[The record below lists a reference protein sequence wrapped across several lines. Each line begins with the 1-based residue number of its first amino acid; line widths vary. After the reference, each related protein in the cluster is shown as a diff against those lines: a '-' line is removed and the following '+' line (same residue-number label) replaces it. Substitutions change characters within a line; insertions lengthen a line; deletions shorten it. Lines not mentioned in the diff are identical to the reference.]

1 MNDNWIK
8 PFQDKLGEFE
18 LDVPSTAPVRRK
30 TVWLAP
36 LLAGVA
42 AAGLLLFVLLK
53 PSETTPDQMSRLI
66 AEAPATLATPRLDR
80 LAPIAPLP
88 ARNRQTSVPA
98 VTTPAP
104 ASPATPES
112 VTEVEGP
119 ENVHTP
125 APVNDEPAPPAVSSE
140 PLVEDEVY
148 SWEDFDRSEEEPA
161 SRRVRLSGRAHID
174 PTLLQA
180 TRSNFQVPFSSSWYY
195 SAGNRADLMMNA
207 ISDMRYANGGFIGAN
222 PDSNKP
228 DNYKEK
234 IRHDLPV
241 KTGFSIQF
249 SGQGRFSFETGLNY
263 AFHRSRIACQGDL
276 NNYEMDYRMHY
287 LGLPLK
293 GNLRLVRW
301 ERLEWYASVGGE
313 IEWMLTGNLYS
324 SLQGQRTSVDPLDR
338 HPLFL
343 SAAAST
349 GFEYKFSD
357 HFGLYAEPGVAWHVH
372 SRSDLPDYYRDHPF
386 SFDLH
391 VGVRFDL

>member
-18 LDVPSTAPVRRK
+18 LDLPSTAPVRRK

-53 PSETTPDQMSRLI
+53 PSETTPDQRSRLI
-66 AEAPATLATPRLDR
+66 AETPATIAKPRLDR
-80 LAPIAPLP
+80 LAPITLLP
-88 ARNRQTSVPA
+88 ARNRQASLPTA
-98 VTTPAP
+98 ATAP
-104 ASPATPES
+104 ASPATPSTQES
-112 VTEVEGP
+112 VTEVAEP
-119 ENVHTP
+119 ETVQTP
-125 APVNDEPAPPAVSSE
+125 APVNDELAPPAVPSE

-148 SWEDFDRSEEEPA
+148 SWEDFNLPEEEPA
-161 SRRVRLSGRAHID
+161 RRRVRLSGRAHID

-180 TRSNFQVPFSSSWYY
+180 TRSNYQMPVSSSWYY

-207 ISDMRYANGGFIGAN
+207 ITDVRYGNSSFISA
-222 PDSNKP
+222 DSHTN
-228 DNYKEK
+228 KEK

-263 AFHRSRIACQGDL
+263 AFHRSRIACQGDSS
-276 NNYEMDYRMHY
+276 NYEMDYRMHY

-301 ERLEWYASVGGE
+301 ERLEWYASLGGE
-313 IEWMLTGNLYS
+313 IEWMLTGRLYS

>member
-18 LDVPSTAPVRRK
+18 LDLPATAPVRRK

-53 PSETTPDQMSRLI
+53 PSETTPGQMSRLI
-66 AEAPATLATPRLDR
+66 AEAPATITTPRLDA

-88 ARNRQTSVPA
+88 ARKRQASVPA
-98 VTTPAP
+98 ATTPES
-104 ASPATPES
+104 ASPATLES
-112 VTEVEGP
+112 VTEVKEP
-119 ENVHTP
+119 ETVQTP
-125 APVNDEPAPPAVSSE
+125 APVNDESAPPAVSSE
-140 PLVEDEVY
+140 SIVEDEVY
-148 SWEDFDRSEEEPA
+148 SWEDFDLPEEEPA
-161 SRRVRLSGRAHID
+161 RRRVRLSGRAHID

-180 TRSNFQVPFSSSWYY
+180 TRSNYQMPVSSSWYY
-195 SAGNRADLMMNA
+195 SAGNRAYLMNA
-207 ISDMRYANGGFIGAN
+207 VNDVRYGNSGYNNDISD
-222 PDSNKP
+222 S
-228 DNYKEK
+228 YKEK

-287 LGLPLK
+287 LGLPVK

-301 ERLEWYASVGGE
+301 ERLEWYASLGGE
-313 IEWMLTGNLYS
+313 LEWMLTGTLYS
-324 SLQGQRTSVDPLDR
+324 SLKGQRTSVDPLDR

-343 SAAAST
+343 SASAAT

-357 HFGLYAEPGVAWHVH
+357 HFGIYAEPGVAWHIH

>member
-1 MNDNWIK
+1 MNDKWIK
-8 PFQDKLGEFE
+8 PFQDKHGEFE
-18 LDVPSTAPVRRK
+18 LDVPSTAPIRRK

-125 APVNDEPAPPAVSSE
+125 APVNDEPSSPAVSSE

-148 SWEDFDRSEEEPA
+148 SWEDFELPEEEPA
-161 SRRVRLSGRAHID
+161 RRRVRLSGNAHID

-180 TRSNFQVPFSSSWYY
+180 TRSNYQMPVSSSWYY
-195 SAGNRADLMMNA
+195 SAGNRAYLMNA
-207 ISDMRYANGGFIGAN
+207 ISDMRYATGGFIGAN

-263 AFHRSRIACQGDL
+263 AFHRSRIACQG
-276 NNYEMDYRMHY
+276 
-287 LGLPLK
+287 
-293 GNLRLVRW
+293 
-301 ERLEWYASVGGE
+301 
-313 IEWMLTGNLYS
+313 
-324 SLQGQRTSVDPLDR
+324 
-338 HPLFL
+338 
-343 SAAAST
+343 
-349 GFEYKFSD
+349 
-357 HFGLYAEPGVAWHVH
+357 
-372 SRSDLPDYYRDHPF
+372 
-386 SFDLH
+386 
-391 VGVRFDL
+391 

>member
-18 LDVPSTAPVRRK
+18 LDLPAIAPVRRK

-53 PSETTPDQMSRLI
+53 PSETAPDQRSRLI
-66 AEAPATLATPRLDR
+66 AEAPATITTPRLDR
-80 LAPIAPLP
+80 LAPIALLP
-88 ARNRQTSVPA
+88 ARKRQTSVPTA
-98 VTTPAP
+98 TTTVP
-104 ASPATPES
+104 ASPATLKN
-112 VTEVEGP
+112 VTEVEEP
-119 ENVHTP
+119 ETVQTP

-140 PLVEDEVY
+140 PIVEDEVY
-148 SWEDFDRSEEEPA
+148 SWEDFDLPEEEPA
-161 SRRVRLSGRAHID
+161 RKRVRLSGRAHID

-180 TRSNFQVPFSSSWYY
+180 TSSNYQMPVSSSWYY
-195 SAGNRADLMMNA
+195 SAGNRAYLMLNA
-207 ISDMRYANGGFIGAN
+207 MSDVRYGNSGYNNDFS
-222 PDSNKP
+222 DS
-228 DNYKEK
+228 YKEK

-263 AFHRSRIACQGDL
+263 AFHRSRIACQGDS

-287 LGLPLK
+287 LGLPVK

-313 IEWMLTGNLYS
+313 IEWMLTGSLYS

-343 SAAAST
+343 SASAAT

>member
-18 LDVPSTAPVRRK
+18 LDLPATAPVRRK
-30 TVWLAP
+30 TVWLAT

-53 PSETTPDQMSRLI
+53 PSESTPDQRSRLI
-66 AEAPATLATPRLDR
+66 AEAPATITTPRLDR
-80 LAPIAPLP
+80 LAPIAPLQ
-88 ARNRQTSVPA
+88 ARKRQTSVPA
-98 VTTPAP
+98 ATAPAP

-112 VTEVEGP
+112 VTEVEEP
-119 ENVHTP
+119 ETVQVS
-125 APVNDEPAPPAVSSE
+125 APVDDKPASPTVSSE
-140 PLVEDEVY
+140 PLVKDEVY
-148 SWEDFDRSEEEPA
+148 AWEDFDLPEEEPA
-161 SRRVRLSGRAHID
+161 RRRVRLSGRAHID
-174 PTLLQA
+174 PTMLQA
-180 TRSNFQVPFSSSWYY
+180 TRSNYQMPVSSSWYY
-195 SAGNRADLMMNA
+195 SAGNRAYLMNA
-207 ISDMRYANGGFIGAN
+207 LSDMRYGNSGVIGAN
-222 PDSNKP
+222 QDSNIP

-263 AFHRSRIACQGDL
+263 AFHRSRIACHRDM

-301 ERLEWYASVGGE
+301 ERLEWYASIGGE
-313 IEWMLTGNLYS
+313 LEWMLTGTLYS
-324 SLQGQRTSVDPLDR
+324 SLKGQRTSVDPLNR

>member
-18 LDVPSTAPVRRK
+18 LDLPAIAPVRRK

-53 PSETTPDQMSRLI
+53 PSETTPDQRSRLI
-66 AEAPATLATPRLDR
+66 AEAPVTITSPRLDR

-88 ARNRQTSVPA
+88 ARNRQTSVPSA
-98 VTTPAP
+98 TTPAP
-104 ASPATPES
+104 ASPAAPAS
-112 VTEVEGP
+112 VTDVEEP
-119 ENVHTP
+119 ETVRTP
-125 APVNDEPAPPAVSSE
+125 ATVNGQPASPITSGPIA
-140 PLVEDEVY
+140 EDEVY
-148 SWEDFDRSEEEPA
+148 SWEDFDLPEEQPT
-161 SRRVRLSGRAHID
+161 RRRIHLSGRAHVD

-180 TRSNFQVPFSSSWYY
+180 AHNEYPLPSLASWYY
-195 SAGNRADLMMNA
+195 SAGNRGYLMMNA
-207 ISDMRYANGGFIGAN
+207 MNFADNAIGAN
-222 PDSNKP
+222 PDISANP
-228 DNYKEK
+228 DRNKEK

-263 AFHRSRIACQGDL
+263 AFHRSRIAFHGNL
-276 NNYEMDYRMHY
+276 NDYEMDYRMHY

-293 GNLRLVRW
+293 GNLQLIRW
-301 ERLEWYASVGGE
+301 KRLEWYASVGGE
-313 IEWMLTGNLYS
+313 FEWMLTGKLYS

-343 SAAAST
+343 SVAAAT
-349 GFEYKFSD
+349 GFEYKFNE
-357 HFGLYAEPGVAWHVH
+357 HFGLYAEPGIAWHVH